1 MPNQH
6 LQKFMLTLVGNLCDL
21 GQPRTNDFHSTRP
34 ISQLNDPKTGEELE
48 AKSVKDLA
56 DKVKADVAGI
66 NKKLGEYTKTTDAL
80 NTLIGTMETAID
92 AGIELK
98 KEAYRVLHKAEDAG
112 FDAKTAEE
120 AATKVKTDANTAAK
134 TAEAKIAE
142 DAETTD
148 KNAGADISGQIT
160 TAEELKSLASAA
172 KQACAD
178 AVKKTPALS
187 SKLATGPQL
196 AEDALNSMKAL
207 LSAAGEISK
216 AIDAAINSRKK
227 ATDLFAPFA
236 AIDRKDKADKLEK
249 ATQQQAQTLL
259 QQDIQE
265 REKAAN
271 QELFL
276 QMQQIPIS
284 AGRPEE
290 QAPIKQEISSVVNQN
305 DQQKL
310 VITDAQGP
318 VIPLDENGG
327 TKEVV

>member
-148 KNAGADISGQIT
+148 KNAGADISARKNFHDSNLVIDEDNAAEKLKLDGQD
-160 TAEELKSLASAA
+160 AEKKDKDIKNDAGIAKTESESA
-172 KQACAD
+172 
-178 AVKKTPALS
+178 
-187 SKLATGPQL
+187 L
-196 AEDALNSMKAL
+196 AEANR
-207 LSAAGEISK
+207 LSATSTKQVVEDSK
-216 AIDAAINSRKK
+216 K
-227 ATDLFAPFA
+227 
-236 AIDRKDKADKLEK
+236 EK
-249 ATQQQAQTLL
+249 Y
-259 QQDIQE
+259 
-265 REKAAN
+265 
-271 QELFL
+271 
-276 QMQQIPIS
+276 
-284 AGRPEE
+284 
-290 QAPIKQEISSVVNQN
+290 
-305 DQQKL
+305 
-310 VITDAQGP
+310 QG
-318 VIPLDENGG
+318 LRCS
-327 TKEVV
+327 